1 MRVQE
6 YEEKDKR
13 LWESIIY
20 DPQARYYPSDAMP
33 LDQLAYWIA
42 FSRVLGIG
50 PVRFQ
55 LLLDFFHEDAAAA
68 WNADTKTLAQ
78 ARLDPKT
85 IDSFLRQRAKIIPEH
100 ELERLEKLRIH
111 VITWKDETY
120 PPLLRK
126 IEYAPPVLY
135 ICGNLTD
142 DDRRYAI
149 GIVGTR
155 KMSAYGRQV
164 TEHFTTELVR
174 GKVTIVSGFALGVD
188 SAAHTTALDAGGRT
202 IAVLASGLDQLYPP
216 SNYNL
221 AKRIV
226 DSGQG
231 ALLTPFPLGVRPEAG
246 NFPARNH
253 IISGLSLGVLV
264 AEAPER
270 SGALI
275 TANSALAQGR
285 EVFAIPHSIF
295 SPGGAGA
302 NKLIQDGAH
311 PVTNVNDILNSL
323 NLYMIPQHAEAQA
336 TLPENAEERLI
347 FSLLT
352 HEARHIDDLTREA
365 NLAANEIA
373 ATLTMMELK
382 GLVKHVGGMQ
392 YVRAVP

>member
-1 MRVQE
+1 M
-6 YEEKDKR
+6 EKHAEKGETLR
-13 LWESIIY
+13 ESIIH
-20 DPQARYYPSDAMP
+20 DPQARYYPSDAIP
-33 LDQLAYWIA
+33 LDRLAYWIA
-42 FSRVLGIG
+42 FSRVAGIG

-55 LLLDFFHEDAAAA
+55 LLLNFFHEDVAAA
-68 WNADTKTLAQ
+68 WNADAKTLAQ
-78 ARLDPKT
+78 VKLDRKT
-85 IDSFLRQRAKIIPEH
+85 IESFLRQRATITPMD
-100 ELERLEKLRIH
+100 ELERLERLRIRI
-111 VITWKDETY
+111 ITWKDEAY

-126 IEYAPPVLY
+126 IEHAPPVLY
-135 ICGNLTD
+135 VCGNLTD
-142 DDRRYAI
+142 DDRHYAI
-149 GIVGTR
+149 GVVGTR
-155 KMSAYGRQV
+155 KMSPYGRQV
-164 TEHFTTELVR
+164 TEHLTTELAR
-174 GKVTIVSGFALGVD
+174 GKVTIVSGLALGID
-188 SAAHTTALDAGGRT
+188 TIAHKAALDAGGRT

-264 AEAPER
+264 TEAPFR

-285 EVFAIPHSIF
+285 EVFAIPSGIF
-295 SPGGAGA
+295 SPGGAGV

-323 NLYMIPQHAEAQA
+323 NLYMIPQHTEAQA
-336 TLPENAEERLI
+336 TLPENTEERLL

-352 HEARHIDDLTREA
+352 HEARHIDDLTRES
-365 NLAANEIA
+365 NLASNDVA

-382 GLVKHVGGMQ
+382 GLAKQVGGMQ